1 MIVKTKPKKQEKP
14 RRRKHVRQD
23 TLPVESNI
31 PIPQRMNHA
40 ANLRKLGIGDSYS
53 FENDFQ
59 SDQTIRSSLSNS
71 AKFVGIAIKV
81 RKLRLGDPGFR
92 PNSWRVWRVAS
103 VEDSQ

>member
-1 MIVKTKPKKQEKP
+1 MVVKTRPKQVKPK
-14 RRRKHVRQD
+14 RRSRAVQA
-23 TLPVESNI
+23 TQPVESNI

-40 ANLRKLGIGDSYS
+40 ANLRKLKIGDSYS

-81 RKLRLGDPGFR
+81 RKLRLGDPNFR
-92 PNSWRVWRVAS
+92 PNSWRVWRVPATEDAS
-103 VEDSQ
+103 